1 MPYEREEPHSFQNF
15 VANWD
20 SDVSWAFLAVVRT
33 PEEYDRVFHPAG
45 VMGVKR
51 PYHPP
56 ESFFRGSQM
65 LVVCRT
71 ARDHY
76 DLMLAVEDVREK
88 GDELTLSYRYSG
100 PAELSSGFKN
110 TLTVYVPKKDYAKV
124 RFVENGKELKT
135 LDLRAGQWAVPPAH
149 PSWREQMKQGR

>member
-1 MPYEREEPHSFQNF
+1 MCS
-15 VANWD
+15 
-20 SDVSWAFLAVVRT
+20 SDL
-33 PEEYDRVFHPAG
+33 
-45 VMGVKR
+45 
-51 PYHPP
+51 
-56 ESFFRGSQM
+56 GSQM